1 MNKFILFILLME
13 YDYIIVGGGPTG
25 MTLAW
30 LLEDKTRKILLIED
44 EENLGGCH
52 RVHRVNGFFS
62 EHGPRIYSNSYL
74 MLIALLKD
82 MDIDFDDY
90 FVEYKTTI
98 TKVGKKT
105 HKNSFN
111 YNEQFSFLKA
121 FALLFLNSD
130 YGKKISIKKFCEDNN
145 FRKEPINYIERLC
158 RLTDGASYE
167 NYTLHQFLQ
176 LANQQMLYK
185 IYQPRKPNDK
195 GFIKIWEDK
204 LIETGNVTIMKMC
217 NVIQLIPDTNKK
229 INSIIVSQEQLMST
243 IKGKKII
250 LTIPPKPLYNL
261 IKNSPGV
268 ENAFTNIDDLKLWK
282 NKNSYFDY
290 IPLTFHYY
298 NKIDLPKK
306 AGFPRTPWGIAFII
320 LSNYMDFSDEPSKTV
335 ISITLTFPE
344 RKNKYGKTAHECS
357 INEIIEYVKE
367 ELKMFPPPDLVIM
380 SPNVVRDGS
389 NWINLDTAYV
399 KTTDDKFLKDTSDS
413 FSNLHAVGI
422 YNGNSLYSFTS
433 IESAVQN
440 AVEFC
445 KKELKD
451 LKYEL
456 PIKNLI
462 TIIDIVYSVIIVIIL
477 LITIY
482 VLKKTVF
489 ANLKN

>member
-1 MNKFILFILLME
+1 ME

-204 LIETGNVTIMKMC
+204 LIETGNITILK
-217 NVIQLIPDTNKK
+217 NTKLIKLIKNKDKIDSIVILNDLKVKN
-229 INSIIVSQEQLMST
+229 

-250 LTIPPKPLYNL
+250 LAVPPASLYNI
-261 IKNSPGV
+261 IKVSPGV
-268 ENAFTNIDDLKLWK
+268 ENAFLYIEELEKLKD
-282 NKNSYFDY
+282 NNSYLDF
-290 IPLTFHYY
+290 IPLTFHYTK
-298 NKIDLPKK
+298 NISIPKISGFPKK
-306 AGFPRTPWGIAFII
+306 EWGIGFII
-320 LSNYMDFSDEPSKTV
+320 LSDYMDFSNEPSKTV
-335 ISITLTFPE
+335 INITITFTDRP
-344 RKNKYGKTAHECS
+344 NKYGKTANQCS
-357 INEIIEYVKE
+357 KDEIIKYTKE
-367 ELKMFPPPDLVIM
+367 ELNCFPEPDLVII
-380 SPNVVRDGS
+380 SPNVIRKDDKWV
-389 NWINLDTAYV
+389 NLDTSYV
-399 KTTDDKFLKDTSDS
+399 VNTNNQSKFLKSTSDE
-413 FSNLHAVGI
+413 FNNLYTVGNH
-422 YNGNSLYSFTS
+422 NGNSLYYFTS
-433 IESAVQN
+433 IESSVQN
-440 AVEFC
+440 AIYFC
-445 KKELKD
+445 KNEIKD

-456 PIKNLI
+456 PVPTI
-462 TIIDIVYSVIIVIIL
+462 TDLLDVIYSTVIIIFIIIIIFIL
-477 LITIY
+477 KQTIFN
-482 VLKKTVF
+482 VKKK
-489 ANLKN
+489 L

>member
-1 MNKFILFILLME
+1 
-13 YDYIIVGGGPTG
+13 
-25 MTLAW
+25 
-30 LLEDKTRKILLIED
+30 
-44 EENLGGCH
+44 
-52 RVHRVNGFFS
+52 
-62 EHGPRIYSNSYL
+62 

-82 MDIDFDDY
+82 MDIDFNDY
-90 FVEYKTTI
+90 FVEYKTSI

-105 HKNSFN
+105 PTNSFN
-111 YNEQFSFLKA
+111 YTEQFSFLKA
-121 FALLFLNSD
+121 FANLFINSD
-130 YGKKISIKKFCEDNN
+130 YGKNISIKKFCEDNN
-145 FRKEPINYIERLC
+145 FTKGSIDYIERLC
-158 RLTDGASYE
+158 RLTDGASHE
-167 NYTLHQFLQ
+167 NYTLYQFLQ
-176 LANQQMLYK
+176 LANQQILYK
-185 IYQPRKPNDK
+185 LYQPRKPNDK
-195 GFIKIWEDK
+195 GFIKKWEDK

-217 NVIQLIPDTNKK
+217 TVIQLISNINKK
-229 INSIIVSQEQLMST
+229 ITSVVVSQEQLIST

-268 ENAFTNIDDLKLWK
+268 ENAFTNINDLKLWK
-282 NKNSYFDY
+282 TRNSYFDY

-306 AGFPRTPWGIAFII
+306 AGFPRTPWGIAYII

-344 RKNKYGKTAHECS
+344 RKNKYGKTAHECT

-367 ELKMFPPPDLVIM
+367 ELKTFPPPDLVIM

-399 KTTDDKFLKDTSDS
+399 VTTDNKFIKDTSDS

-422 YNGNSLYSFTS
+422 YNGTSLYSFTP

-477 LITIY
+477 LIAIY

-489 ANLKN
+489 VNLKTN

>member
-1 MNKFILFILLME
+1 ME

-44 EENLGGCH
+44 EESLGGCH

-62 EHGPRIYSNSYL
+62 EHGPRVYSNSYL

-90 FVEYKTTI
+90 FVEYKTSI

-105 HKNSFN
+105 TSNTFN
-111 YNEQFSFLKA
+111 YIEQFNFLKA
-121 FALLFLNSD
+121 FANLFIDSD
-130 YGKKISIKKFCEDNN
+130 YGKNISIKQFCEDNN
-145 FRKEPINYIERLC
+145 FRKSALDYIERLC

-167 NYTLHQFLQ
+167 NYTLYQFLQ
-176 LANQQMLYK
+176 LANQQILYK
-185 IYQPRKPNDK
+185 LYQPRKPNDK
-195 GFIKIWEDK
+195 GFIKKWEDK

-217 NVIQLIPDTNKK
+217 TVIQLISNAKNK
-229 INSIIVSQEQLMST
+229 IVSVVISQEQLISN

-250 LTIPPKPLYNL
+250 LTVPPKPLYNI

-268 ENAFTNIDDLKLWK
+268 ENAFTNINDLQLWK
-282 NKNSYFDY
+282 TRNSYFDY

-306 AGFPRTPWGIAFII
+306 AGFPRTPWGIAYII

-344 RKNKYGKTAHECS
+344 RKNKYGKTAHECT

-367 ELKMFPPPDLVIM
+367 ELKTFPPPDLVIM

-399 KTTDDKFLKDTSDS
+399 VTTDNKFIKDTSDS

-433 IESAVQN
+433 IEAAVQN
-440 AVEFC
+440 AVAFC

-456 PIKNLI
+456 PVKNLI
-462 TIIDIVYSVIIVIIL
+462 TIIDIVYSIIIVIII
-477 LITIY
+477 LIIVY
-482 VLKKTVF
+482 LLKKTVF
-489 ANLKN
+489 VNLKSN